1 LYEIFLSLPAM
12 KVGDLIRVKPH
23 VRLDFVGDLI
33 RVKPHVRLD
42 FEGGN
47 IGIIVKIVDAE
58 ALWSSDDYA
67 WCVKALIGEQVYLFR
82 KSEIE
87 VYESR

>member
-1 LYEIFLSLPAM
+1 M

-23 VRLDFVGDLI
+23 VHVDDGRFGGIGLI
-33 RVKPHVRLD
+33 VQ
-42 FEGGN
+42 
-47 IGIIVKIVDAE
+47 IVDAE

-67 WCVKALIGEQVYLFR
+67 SCIKALVGEQVYPFR

>member
-1 LYEIFLSLPAM
+1 MRRADM

-23 VRLDFVGDLI
+23 VRL
-33 RVKPHVRLD
+33 RMYLD
-42 FEGGN
+42 FEGGD
-47 IGIIVKIVDAE
+47 IGLVVKIMDAE
-58 ALWSSDDYA
+58 TLF
-67 WCVKALIGEQVYLFR
+67 KALVGDQVYIFR

>member
-1 LYEIFLSLPAM
+1 M
-12 KVGDLIRVKPH
+12 K
-23 VRLDFVGDLI
+23 VGDLI

-47 IGIIVKIVDAE
+47 IGLIIKIVDAE